1 MSRSAAP
8 GTLFLLILLFAS
20 MLIACTRI
28 SSVMNS
34 VSPSTY
40 SGNGVDA
47 YISPALSPHDHNVM
61 RNVMLLLRPTQWRN
75 VVFFDI
81 AGDGR
86 IYSNRPELL
95 NSAFYYKPVPGEVG
109 VYGGPE
115 GQMLMLP
122 RDPPPNEGSLQP
134 QSGLPTRDSTGPFY
148 RLSVS
153 GTSWMSNTITPDFW
167 PGPTPAPT
175 QYSFSNCDD
184 YVIQSGDEG
193 FFYMGAYANL
203 QSSNP
208 SQVEFGLG
216 FQKDLPSKGFAP
228 YMAVVPKPAAT
239 ATITGYSGFY
249 GCFDGESNDLIF
261 SVLSTTMIEGVFG
274 PVFKDGR
281 PCPCY
286 PATNEQVTYV
296 QSVPSSDGFNATG
309 SNMATYLNVTIAQSP
324 IPKGYKMD
332 GSFFSMRIGNN
343 GDSASDDAGIGTF
356 TKQTGSCLLENPTGY
371 DTGQAGLCTGG
382 SLLFQAAHPFPTPSP
397 NVVHVVTY
405 GGSGPMSV
413 NICLGSPLCAGVPVW
428 QQQ

>member
-1 MSRSAAP
+1 MAGPWATSASGPLGRRKRQLLQGQACSKRRCSAALGGSNIFFHRLRCQKTP
-8 GTLFLLILLFAS
+8 RFAIEWGEATTSHFAS
-20 MLIACTRI
+20 HCDRVATARGICR
-28 SSVMNS
+28 
-34 VSPSTY
+34 
-40 SGNGVDA
+40 
-47 YISPALSPHDHNVM
+47 
-61 RNVMLLLRPTQWRN
+61 R
-75 VVFFDI
+75 
-81 AGDGR
+81 
-86 IYSNRPELL
+86 
-95 NSAFYYKPVPGEVG
+95 
-109 VYGGPE
+109 
-115 GQMLMLP
+115 
-122 RDPPPNEGSLQP
+122 
-134 QSGLPTRDSTGPFY
+134 
-148 RLSVS
+148 RLS
-153 GTSWMSNTITPDFW
+153 
-167 PGPTPAPT
+167 
-175 QYSFSNCDD
+175 
-184 YVIQSGDEG
+184 
-193 FFYMGAYANL
+193 
-203 QSSNP
+203 
-208 SQVEFGLG
+208 
-216 FQKDLPSKGFAP
+216 
-228 YMAVVPKPAAT
+228 
-239 ATITGYSGFY
+239 
-249 GCFDGESNDLIF
+249 
-261 SVLSTTMIEGVFG
+261 